1 MEKQKPEIPSFEL
14 IHNEQL
20 VDFVIKMV
28 HEGTNV
34 HGYREDLPHRH
45 NYYTVL
51 WPIEMDG
58 RHIIDY
64 KEYAIKPND
73 VFFVSPEQVH
83 QVFLGKKRQGIL
95 LLFTCSF
102 LDRHFINKDFI
113 TNLGLFSEISDHPP
127 ISVSEKAAAALKQY
141 TTEIYD
147 AFNSNELFRFEKIGA
162 YLKLFLIECN
172 KFAPG
177 ETNKDNPQNAQ
188 SAKSILRKFKDML
201 EINFKTMRQ
210 VNDYASLLNISPDYL
225 NTVIKSGVGKTAK
238 ELIQQRI
245 VLESKRL
252 GLHTELSTKEIAYN
266 LGFED
271 PSHFSRFF
279 KNNEGFSFA
288 EFRLSIEK
296 SMSGN

>member
-1 MEKQKPEIPSFEL
+1 
-14 IHNEQL
+14 
-20 VDFVIKMV
+20 
-28 HEGTNV
+28 
-34 HGYREDLPHRH
+34 
-45 NYYTVL
+45 
-51 WPIEMDG
+51 
-58 RHIIDY
+58 
-64 KEYAIKPND
+64 
-73 VFFVSPEQVH
+73 
-83 QVFLGKKRQGIL
+83 
-95 LLFTCSF
+95 LFTCSF